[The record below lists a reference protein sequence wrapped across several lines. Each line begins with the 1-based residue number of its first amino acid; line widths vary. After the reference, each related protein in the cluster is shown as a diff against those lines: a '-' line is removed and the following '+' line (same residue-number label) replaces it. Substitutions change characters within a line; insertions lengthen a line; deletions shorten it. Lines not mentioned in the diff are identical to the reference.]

1 MAPRLTGNADNP
13 PLLRRLPSATML
25 WTLASSAGQFDG
37 LLRDLLIILA
47 AAGVVAVVMHRVRLA
62 IIPAYLLTGALIG
75 PGGLGFVNSAERVQT
90 IADLAIILLLFGI
103 GLHMDVSVLRSS
115 MTRLLLSGAGAIVLC
130 TLAIWPL
137 ALLLGVSAPSAL
149 TIAIAL
155 AMSSTAV
162 VLRIIQDRRQL
173 SQPDGRLCF
182 AILIFQ
188 DMASVVALLMLP
200 PLARWNG
207 RAHFSEASA
216 VIGTSLPQSQHFLLS
231 GVLAVSSIAFIILAG
246 RYILPKLL
254 FEAARQKSSESMT
267 VVSIAAALGAAGLT
281 QMVGLSPALGAFL
294 GGFLLSSTPFRHQLA
309 GQVATIRDLF
319 SAVFF
324 TAIGMSLGLDIVFTS
339 LPVVIIGALLLLI
352 VKAIMIGLACWLS
365 GNSGNLSI
373 KVGLMLAQAGE
384 FSIVVLSAAA
394 LVTGDGP
401 ALVDSKTMGIVISMI
416 VLTLIATPAVINGA
430 KALDARLKPIPAP
443 PWGPQSRR
451 AEGAAQEGAATT
463 GEPALRRRSVIVA
476 GFGLVGRV
484 VADNLTLN
492 GAQVTIV
499 EMNPATVKTQTRL
512 GRNIVFGDVSDPQV
526 LESAGVHDADALIL
540 TIPDEERVLRACHV
554 ARQANHSIFIVA
566 RTSYVSKGMLATNL
580 GANEVVIEELATA
593 EAMERMIARI
603 LVPAPAKSE
612 AS

>member
-1 MAPRLTGNADNP
+1 MAPRLTGNADNLP
-13 PLLRRLPSATML
+13 VLRWLPFATML
-25 WTLASSAGQFDG
+25 WNLASSAGQFDG
-37 LLRDLLIILA
+37 LLKDLLIILA
-47 AAGVVAVVMHRVRLA
+47 AAGVVAVAMHRLRLA

-115 MTRLLLSGAGAIVLC
+115 MTRLLLSGASAIVLC

-173 SQPDGRLCF
+173 SQPDGRLSF

-188 DMASVVALLMLP
+188 DLASVVALLMLP

-216 VIGTSLPQSQHFLLS
+216 AMGTSLPQSQHFLLS

-246 RYILPKLL
+246 RYILPRLL

-281 QMVGLSPALGAFL
+281 QMVGLSPALGAYL

-339 LPVVIIGALLLLI
+339 LPVVIIGALLLLV
-352 VKAIMIGLACWLS
+352 VKTIMIGLSCWLS

-394 LVTGDGP
+394 LVAGEGP

-430 KALDARLKPIPAP
+430 MALDARLKPIPAP

-451 AEGAAQEGAATT
+451 AEGAAQAGAAAA
-463 GEPALRRRSVIVA
+463 GEPSLRRRSVIVA

-484 VADNLTLN
+484 VADNLTMN

-512 GRNIVFGDVSDPQV
+512 GRNIVFGDVSDSEV
-526 LESAGVHDADALIL
+526 LESAGVHEADALIL

-603 LVPAPAKSE
+603 LPPALAKSD

>member
-1 MAPRLTGNADNP
+1 MAPRLTGNADNL

-25 WTLASSAGQFDG
+25 WILASSAGQFDG

-47 AAGVVAVVMHRVRLA
+47 AAGVVAVAMHRLRLA

-103 GLHMDVSVLRSS
+103 GLHMDISVLRSS
-115 MTRLLLSGAGAIVLC
+115 MTRLLLSGASAIVLC

-173 SQPDGRLCF
+173 SQPDGRLSF

-216 VIGTSLPQSQHFLLS
+216 AIGTSLPQSQHFLLS

-339 LPVVIIGALLLLI
+339 LPVVIIGALLLLV
-352 VKAIMIGLACWLS
+352 VKAIMIGLSCWLA

-430 KALDARLKPIPAP
+430 MALDARLKPIPAP

-451 AEGAAQEGAATT
+451 AEGAAQAGAAAT
-463 GEPALRRRSVIVA
+463 GEPSLRRRTVIVA

-484 VADNLTLN
+484 VADNLTMN

-512 GRNIVFGDVSDPQV
+512 GRNIVFGDVSDPEV
-526 LESAGVHDADALIL
+526 LESAGVHEADALIL

-593 EAMERMIARI
+593 ESMERMIARI
-603 LVPAPAKSE
+603 LPPALTKSE